1 MRTSWTLFV
10 IFALLF
16 WDLWDRVPLL
26 TTIGSFVGSATII
39 LFASHWLSRFVWKKA
54 FVRQLSSEGKAV
66 VVIGCDTGF
75 GHALA
80 SRLHRDGFL
89 VFAGCLDSQS
99 SGAKELQKLSNV
111 RVLQLDITKEE
122 QVDEAFQTVQ
132 QQLGSRVLWS
142 VVANAGIRN
151 NGLVEWLTM
160 DSIMKVFDVN
170 VFGTL
175 RVTKKFLPLL
185 KVSKGRMVIVT
196 SPFGHISVPMAVPY
210 CMTKH
215 ALVCLVDGLRRE
227 CQGKGVEFVSIEPI
241 AYRTPITCYDGLYEQ
256 AQQELQ
262 QQSPEVI
269 DDYSSQEI
277 KRWTQATHVIYDVVA
292 RDNLEEVVE
301 PIVQAIRETY
311 PKTTYCSPFRLGA
324 FLFYVPRIVPTEL
337 TDVLM
342 QANLKLVP
350 FLSRS
355 PRNAQRK
362 TQ

>member
-16 WDLWDRVPLL
+16 WDLWDRLPLL
-26 TTIGSFVGSATII
+26 TAVGNFVGSLVIV
-39 LFASHWLSRFVWKKA
+39 LFAAYWLARFVWEKA
-54 FVRQLSSEGKAV
+54 FVTQLSSDGKAV
-66 VVIGCDTGF
+66 LVAGCDTGF

-89 VFAGCLDSQS
+89 VFAGCLDSQGQ
-99 SGAKELQKLSNV
+99 GAKELQKLANV
-111 RVLQLDITKEE
+111 RVLQLDITKPE
-122 QVDEAFQTVQ
+122 QVDDAFHEVK

-160 DSIMKVFDVN
+160 ESIMKVFDVN

-185 KVSKGRMVIVT
+185 KVSKGRMIIVT
-196 SPFGHISVPMAVPY
+196 SPFGHISVPLAVPY

-215 ALVCLVDGLRRE
+215 ALVCMVDGLRRE
-227 CQGKGVEFVSIEPI
+227 SQGKGVEFVSIEPI
-241 AYRTPITCYDGLYEQ
+241 AYKTGITSYDGLYDS

-269 DDYSSQEI
+269 ANYSTDEI
-277 KRWTQATHVIYDVVA
+277 RRWIRGAEILYDLVA
-292 RDNLEEVVE
+292 RENLDEVVD
-301 PIVQAIRETY
+301 PIVQAIRETH
-311 PKTTYCSPFRLGA
+311 PKTTYTSLFRLGA
-324 FLFYVPRIVPTEL
+324 FLFYLPRILPTEL
-337 TDVLM
+337 TDILM
-342 QANLKLVP
+342 GVNMKLMP
-350 FLSRS
+350 FLSRKFGS
-355 PRNAQRK
+355 AHLKRR
-362 TQ
+362 